1 MPPIDT
7 DDVATN
13 PSSNLEF
20 AQIAQAQLSRR
31 TVLGGS
37 LGAAA
42 LVAFLGGPPAHAGGL
57 VEALPTHAGRG
68 RRLPLRFEPLP
79 PSDADSFV
87 VPKGY
92 TAQVLIPWGTPL
104 LSSGPAWRKDASN
117 SAADQEIQVGAHHD
131 GMAFYPTDS
140 SYRRSSS
147 DSARH
152 GLLALNHEYCDPVLM
167 TPDGIETVT
176 AEKVRKAQAAHGVTV
191 IALAQAKDGSWTHV
205 DSAFNRRVHV
215 NTPVAFSGPVSA
227 RHPQLR
233 AKTAPRGTLNNC
245 SSGATPWG
253 TYLTCE
259 ENWHQYFAST
269 DASRAVTVEE
279 KRYGVKNEDEGFGW
293 YKADSRFDLAKDP
306 LEQNRWGWIVEID
319 PFDPKATPV
328 KRAAL
333 GRYKHENACVTESRR
348 GQAVVYSG
356 DDQDKEYIYKFVSAD
371 SWRSS
376 RRRGRSPLDRGV
388 LYVAKFH
395 EDGTGQWLP
404 LVFGQGPLTAEN
416 GWKDQADVLIRTRT
430 AADALGATKMDRPE
444 WIREHPKTG
453 ELYCTLTNGSAGPN
467 AMNPRNPNPYGHIIR
482 WSEHR
487 GDKAATRFTWDI
499 FVLAGDPAYD
509 NAVTINGD
517 IFGSPDGLAFDQW
530 GRLWIQTDISNS
542 SQNLA
547 EKGYDNI
554 KNNAVLVADPV
565 TREIRRFATGP
576 RGCEITG
583 IFFAPDHRTVFV
595 NVQHPGEDTKAWGSP
610 TPANPRAVSN
620 WPDYDPAGRPRS
632 AMVAIRRT
640 DGGLIAM

>member
-7 DDVATN
+7 DDIATN
-13 PSSNLEF
+13 PSANLEF
-20 AQIAQAQLSRR
+20 RQIAQAQLSRR
-31 TVLGGS
+31 AVLGGS

-42 LVAFLGGPPAHAGGL
+42 AVAFLGAAPAQAAGL
-57 VEALPTHAGRG
+57 AETLPTHRGRG
-68 RRLPLRFEPLP
+68 RSVPLRFKPVP
-79 PSDADSFV
+79 TSDADTFV
-87 VPKGY
+87 VPEGY
-92 TAQVLIPWGTPL
+92 VTQVLIPWGTPL
-104 LSSGPAWRKDASN
+104 LSTGPAWRKDASN
-117 SAADQEIQVGAHHD
+117 SAEDQEVQIGAHHD

-140 SYRRSSS
+140 SYALMSSE
-147 DSARH
+147 SARH
-152 GLLALNHEYCDPVLM
+152 GLLALEHEYCDPVLM

-176 AEKVRKAQAAHGVTV
+176 AEKVRKAQAAHGVSV
-191 IALAQAKDGSWTHV
+191 IALAQKDDGSWTHV
-205 DSAFNRRVHV
+205 DSKFNRRVHV
-215 NTPVAFSGPVSA
+215 NTPVTFSGPVSA

-259 ENWHQYFAST
+259 ENWHQYFASS
-269 DASRAVTVEE
+269 DASRALTVEE
-279 KRYGVKNEDEGFGW
+279 KRYGIKNEDEGFGW
-293 YKADSRFDLAKDP
+293 YQGDSRFDLAKDP
-306 LEQNRWGWIVEID
+306 LEQNRWGWVVEID
-319 PFDPKATPV
+319 PFDPKGTPV
-328 KRAAL
+328 KRTTM

-371 SWRSS
+371 RWRSA
-376 RRRGRSPLDRGV
+376 RRRGRSPLDEGV
-388 LYVAKFH
+388 LYVARFH
-395 EDGTGQWLP
+395 EDGTGEWLP
-404 LVFGQGPLTAEN
+404 LVFGQGPLTKEN

-482 WSEHR
+482 WTEKR
-487 GDKAATRFTWDI
+487 GDKAATSFTWDI

-509 NAVTINGD
+509 EKVDIQGD
-517 IFGSPDGLAFDQW
+517 IFGSPDGLGFDKW

-565 TREIRRFATGP
+565 SREIRRFATGP

-595 NVQHPGEDTKAWGSP
+595 NVQHPGEDTKAWGTP
-610 TPANPRAVSN
+610 TPENPRAVSN
-620 WPDYDPAGRPRS
+620 WPDFDPAGRPRS
-632 AMVAIRRT
+632 ATVAIRRK
-640 DGGLIAM
+640 DGGLIAL

>member
-20 AQIAQAQLSRR
+20 AQIAQAQPSRR

-57 VEALPTHAGRG
+57 VETVTAPAGRG
-68 RRLPLRFEPLP
+68 RRLPLRFEPVP

-140 SYRRSSS
+140 SYRCSSS

-152 GLLALNHEYCDPVLM
+152 GLLAPNHEYCDPVLM

-215 NTPVAFSGPVSA
+215 NTPVAFSGPVSE

-233 AKTAPRGTLNNC
+233 ARTAPRGTLNNC

-259 ENWHQYFAST
+259 ENWHQYFGST

-319 PFDPKATPV
+319 PFDPKGTPV
-328 KRAAL
+328 KRTAL

-356 DDQDKEYIYKFVSAD
+356 DDQNKEYIYKFVSDD

-376 RRRGRSPLDRGV
+376 RRRAAARWIAACSTWRSSS
-388 LYVAKFH
+388 
-395 EDGTGQWLP
+395 
-404 LVFGQGPLTAEN
+404 
-416 GWKDQADVLIRTRT
+416 RT
-430 AADALGATKMDRPE
+430 AP
-444 WIREHPKTG
+444 
-453 ELYCTLTNGSAGPN
+453 GS
-467 AMNPRNPNPYGHIIR
+467 
-482 WSEHR
+482 
-487 GDKAATRFTWDI
+487 
-499 FVLAGDPAYD
+499 
-509 NAVTINGD
+509 
-517 IFGSPDGLAFDQW
+517 
-530 GRLWIQTDISNS
+530 
-542 SQNLA
+542 
-547 EKGYDNI
+547 
-554 KNNAVLVADPV
+554 
-565 TREIRRFATGP
+565 
-576 RGCEITG
+576 GC
-583 IFFAPDHRTVFV
+583 P
-595 NVQHPGEDTKAWGSP
+595 
-610 TPANPRAVSN
+610 
-620 WPDYDPAGRPRS
+620 
-632 AMVAIRRT
+632 
-640 DGGLIAM
+640 